1 MYLAR
6 VVAVSGKKPQVYPLD
21 GELITQPRTWLFVH
35 YAGRGACAIGYTA
48 ALAVS
53 AARRRLE
60 MPRGV
65 LRVTV
70 EREPNEMVRR

>member
-6 VVAVSGKKPQVYPLD
+6 VVAVSGKQPQVYPLD
-21 GELITQPRTWLFVH
+21 GTLIMQPRTWLFVH
-35 YAGRGACAIGYTA
+35 YGGRGACAISYTS

-60 MPRGV
+60 MPKQRA
-65 LRVTV
+65 
-70 EREPNEMVRR
+70 EA